1 MCLACEGITL
11 RALTLDRQGPKAA
24 DFKRSRKEEARY
36 GRQLRQIAKHID
48 DLTRAIYQPGDTEAA
63 STLESLL
70 RRYSETIAPWAEA
83 VASRMIA
90 EVDARDRETWNRAA
104 RQMGDQLRNDLRH
117 SPTGGVVRTRLSEQV
132 TLIKSLPLEAAQ
144 RVHELTVEG
153 IANGTRAKEIAAE
166 IMRSGEVSKARATLI
181 ARTEVSRT
189 ATELTRARALH
200 VGSTHFIWR
209 TVGDSDVRPTHKAL
223 NGKVF
228 RWDDPPEC
236 DPGHHAL
243 PGAIW
248 NCRCYPEPIITD

>member
-1 MCLACEGITL
+1 M
-11 RALTLDRQGPKAA
+11 
-24 DFKRSRKEEARY
+24 
-36 GRQLRQIAKHID
+36 RQIAKHID
-48 DLTRAIYQPGDTEAA
+48 DLTRAIYQPDDPETS
-63 STLESLL
+63 STLENLL
-70 RRYSETIAPWAEA
+70 RRYSETISPWAEA

-90 EVDARDRETWNRAA
+90 EVDARDRETWNRAS
-104 RQMGDQLRNDLRH
+104 RHMGEQLRSDLRH
-117 SPTGGVVRTRLSEQV
+117 APTGGVIRTRLSEQV
-132 TLIKSLPLEAAQ
+132 TLIKSLPIEAAQ
-144 RVHELTVEG
+144 RVHELTIEG
-153 IANGTRAKEIAAE
+153 IANGTRAKEIAVE

-209 TVGDSDVRPTHKAL
+209 TVGDSDVRPTHRAL

-248 NCRCYPEPIITD
+248 NCRCYPEPILTD

>member
-1 MCLACEGITL
+1 M
-11 RALTLDRQGPKAA
+11 
-24 DFKRSRKEEARY
+24 
-36 GRQLRQIAKHID
+36 RQIAKHID
-48 DLTRAIYQPGDTEAA
+48 DLTRAIYQPDDPETS
-63 STLESLL
+63 STLENLL
-70 RRYSETIAPWAEA
+70 RRYSETISPWAEA

-90 EVDARDRETWNRAA
+90 EVDARDRETWNRAS
-104 RQMGDQLRNDLRH
+104 RQMGEQLRSDLRH
-117 SPTGGVVRTRLSEQV
+117 APTGGVIRTRLSEQV
-132 TLIKSLPLEAAQ
+132 TLIKSLPIEAAQ
-144 RVHELTVEG
+144 RVHELTIEG
-153 IANGTRAKEIAAE
+153 IANGTRAKEIAVE

-209 TVGDSDVRPTHKAL
+209 TVGDSDVRPTHRAL

-248 NCRCYPEPIITD
+248 NCRCYPEPILTD